1 MSNILQEYLVKLG
14 FESDE
19 PSYRKLQTLMASAE
33 SAVTSHSGGML
44 KRVLE
49 FQAGVVG
56 AFTGVSAAILG
67 VADKAAMADQGYRL
81 MGLRMLMTA
90 DQARLLDMTTK
101 SLGVSLE
108 EMLWDPESR
117 ARAKEMALHINKM
130 SEGLGPHFKEN
141 MKGIRDFRTELGEFE
156 HVALPFLG
164 MGFASKLFEKLFP
177 DQNALEKIKG
187 WMGDLEDRI
196 PEISDKLATYAV
208 PVLRDTWE
216 ILKKVGELVKEG
228 ATAFTNL
235 IGILSGDDSI
245 RDSKFHFDNLA
256 KALGHVADFLK
267 AIVVDLIDA
276 ERIIVKITGLGA
288 SKGKSR
294 PEATP
299 EKSEAESI
307 KDAIRSGET
316 YVPKF
321 VTDGVATAGEQEQ
334 GAARQA
340 VTGNGIHPPQSRPAA
355 QESESESDGS
365 DPVHPGSLVA
375 LGVLGLTGLGAA
387 KMGWG
392 ILKGIGRL
400 AGIGGGSGA
409 AAGAS
414 APAAAAGAEAGGAAA
429 VETAGGLTLGM
440 VAAATAAGLGVGTA
454 IAKSQKEN
462 LDRRN
467 RTEGP
472 SWLAEHSDLWR
483 GFQVWTHRHI
493 FNENIPP
500 QPGEAGYTGPGPA
513 ASLPTSN
520 AAPASQPPDVKV
532 TIPNTKDNLAYV
544 TNNPGNLRY
553 AGQAEATEYKGFAK
567 FETPEA
573 GYQALLKQID
583 IRTRQGETLGEYIR
597 QYAPAA
603 DHNNTSAYLKN
614 AMDALGT
621 SETVKL
627 SDLDRE
633 VLAKF
638 QIKQESGS
646 SVAPAVQ
653 QAAAAPAPAREAV
666 IQQAARVPSPQPAS
680 PAAAP
685 APAREA
691 VTHPKRYQLYVPQYR
706 GPEDLAAPEGNDR
719 ATAAPPRWIAT
730 APAWYGMRP
739 QWLDH
744 EPDWWAKP
752 TVPVSMTSAVPA
764 GDDGGHL
771 ASPNERR
778 AVPDPIWYAKSPA
791 WLEYAPAWWSKV
803 IAPAA
808 ANVAGIS
815 RQAAPEI
822 NWAPMLADMQRPFV
836 PAAAISNSTRTFT
849 VDVGGIFITHP
860 GADEHTIS
868 RAVESGVKSALDE
881 QTRSDLAQLAPVWG

>member
-187 WMGDLEDRI
+187 WMGDFEDRI

-276 ERIIVKITGLGA
+276 ERIIVKITGLGP

-294 PEATP
+294 PEAAP

-321 VTDGVATAGEQEQ
+321 VTEGSAAADEQEQ

-375 LGVLGLTGLGAA
+375 LGVLGLTGLGTA

-400 AGIGGGSGA
+400 AGIGGGAGG

-414 APAAAAGAEAGGAAA
+414 APAAAGAEAGGAAA
-429 VETAGGLTLGM
+429 AAETAGGLTLGM
-440 VAAATAAGLGVGTA
+440 YLAAILAGGGIGKTIASKAWEGKEPKAEAWKDKYLPDWWFDLGAWVRGDKRGSQLPAGVDDHGNPIGAPQSQSPVG
-454 IAKSQKEN
+454 
-462 LDRRN
+462 
-467 RTEGP
+467 
-472 SWLAEHSDLWR
+472 
-483 GFQVWTHRHI
+483 
-493 FNENIPP
+493 
-500 QPGEAGYTGPGPA
+500 
-513 ASLPTSN
+513 
-520 AAPASQPPDVKV
+520 DVKV

-553 AGQAEATEYKGFAK
+553 AGQAGATEYKGFAK
-567 FETPEA
+567 FETPDA

-614 AMDALGT
+614 AIDALGT

-627 SDLDRE
+627 SDLDRSA
-633 VLAKF
+633 LAKF

-653 QAAAAPAPAREAV
+653 QAAAAPAPARDAV

-685 APAREA
+685 APVRDA

-706 GPEDLAAPEGNDR
+706 EPEDLAAPEGNDQ